1 MQEHPHNDRE
11 TPQYWP
17 KQMPFRIPTNYF
29 AQQRKE
35 VLEALQHEWNT
46 HPKETAGN
54 EIDRLSPLL
63 GELKRK
69 GINGRWHQHLPIRE
83 EMPEE
88 KEEMAS
94 PSHEKTPVKSMKM
107 YRVWAAAAAISG
119 LLLMAKFFINQPDA
133 DNITVNA
140 RPSYG
145 TMTDT
150 IGISDED
157 IRSYLMETA
166 EFPIEHDRPLSPS
179 SNPEPDLA
187 YADLLTA
194 PEVFTTQMDA
204 IPMHELEAY
213 IIDVPAMNN

>member
-1 MQEHPHNDRE
+1 
-11 TPQYWP
+11 
-17 KQMPFRIPTNYF
+17 MPFRIPTNYF

-46 HPKETAGN
+46 HPKETASN

-107 YRVWAAAAAISG
+107 YRAWAAAAAISG